1 MNDEKIYQKRNG
13 VALNRYASYVD
24 HYRRQKKQWTNG
36 RKWNHIIWEMKVRT
50 KRATHE
56 NDWTHF
62 FGTVETYGIN
72 TLSTNEPKPNLKFD
86 VIFRIVSESKS
97 PNFDN
102 LSLSS
107 SIDLDKSI
115 K

>member
-1 MNDEKIYQKRNG
+1 MTIYG
-13 VALNRYASYVD
+13 F
-24 HYRRQKKQWTNG
+24 G
-36 RKWNHIIWEMKVRT
+36 P
-50 KRATHE
+50 HE
-56 NDWTHF
+56 NDLTYF
-62 FGTVETYGIN
+62 LGTVETYGIS

-86 VIFRIVSESKS
+86 VIFRMVSDSTS